1 MKMLRGKAYD
11 TTAKLMNNLNI
22 KRISLNLSLPAGRL
36 HIRPLDYIQD
46 LANTIGTDLQVEG
59 RRIGYDSKYDPQ

>member
-11 TTAKLMNNLNI
+11 TTAKLMGNLTT
-22 KRISLNLSLPAGRL
+22 RRRSLDLYFPIGELYRK
-36 HIRPLDYIQD
+36 PLDYIQD
-46 LANTIGTDLQVEG
+46 LSDTIGTDLQVEG

>member
-11 TTAKLMNNLNI
+11 TTAKLMGNLTT
-22 KRISLNLSLPAGRL
+22 RRRSLDLSFPIGRL
-36 HIRPLDYIQD
+36 YIRPLDHIQALVD
-46 LANTIGTDLQVEG
+46 TIGTDLQVEG

>member
-11 TTAKLMNNLNI
+11 TTAKLMGNLAT
-22 KRISLNLSLPAGRL
+22 RRRSLNLVLLVGRSYL
-36 HIRPLDYIQD
+36 MPLNHIQD